1 MVHAFNPSSW
11 ETETGSEFEAS
22 LVSRVSSRI
31 AKATQRNPVQKTK
44 QTKNSMY
51 NKLKSR
57 QKQYA
62 SFRDI
67 TIKKKVI
74 AIKSQLNNYLLRKRL

>member
-1 MVHAFNPSSW
+1 
-11 ETETGSEFEAS
+11 
-22 LVSRVSSRI
+22 VSSRI